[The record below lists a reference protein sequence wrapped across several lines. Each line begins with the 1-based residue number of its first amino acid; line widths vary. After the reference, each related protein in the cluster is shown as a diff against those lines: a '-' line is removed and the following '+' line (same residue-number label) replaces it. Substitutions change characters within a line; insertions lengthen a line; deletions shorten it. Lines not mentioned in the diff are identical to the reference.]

1 MKNPKFSLSKKP
13 KKKENETIYFSG
25 FDKIYK
31 LCRQGNRGGGV
42 CIAVHSSIPA
52 VQLNIDS
59 ELEVVACKV
68 FFKDFNFNI
77 CNVYFN
83 QDANINSV
91 TLTNLINSIPS
102 PKLILGDINGKHY
115 SWGSPICDRRGNI
128 IHEVFA
134 DNNMMILNN
143 GLPTYYNVYQNI
155 YSHLDISACSDN
167 IAQKLEWTVH
177 STKFTSDHFPIF
189 INYDVIDLY
198 TTKPAKWKYAEANW
212 RLYKDVITLPDQF
225 HNPDEAN
232 QAIIHNI
239 IQSATAAIPRTGTR
253 APSKYS
259 CFWWNEQCSEALD
272 NAKRQLREL
281 FRNHT
286 PFNVTEHNRLEAV
299 AQLTLLNSKK
309 ESWKQYL
316 SKINKDTPIDQLWR
330 VMKSLSG
337 ATRTPHKI
345 ILEIEDASVSDPQ
358 SLGSNFAT
366 FFSNVSSNNN
376 YSETFLL
383 HKVEEEFHPIIFP
396 PTNGEDYNTN
406 FSLKE
411 LTNALSSCSNTSP
424 GEDDISYQMIKNLPT
439 HQLNNL
445 LEYFNYLWNNNLF
458 PEQWSTAIVLP
469 FLKPKK
475 PPRLTA
481 SYRPISLTSCL
492 CKLFEKMV
500 LVRLSKYMETKKHI
514 KSYQSGFKRLHSTY
528 DPLVALEGAIQET
541 FIRDDFLVAIF
552 IDLEKAYD
560 MVWQQLVLKILQKL
574 ELKGNLPNFILNFL
588 KNRKIKVRIGDTLSE
603 PIDVDN
609 GLPQGSVLSCIL
621 FLLIINSIFEEL
633 EEDVY
638 KALFCD
644 DGLFWATGKN
654 LNDVIKTI
662 QKALNCISEWCDY
675 HGPKISITK
684 THFNIFTRKTK
695 FVTPELFLNG
705 TQLKRYKSVK
715 YLGVIFDQGLTW
727 KLHKNNIVERC
738 QQPLNMMRKASR
750 HDWGGDRTSLKL
762 LYTGLKKLIMHAFST
777 AMQPKPTSIN

>member
-1 MKNPKFSLSKKP
+1 
-13 KKKENETIYFSG
+13 
-25 FDKIYK
+25 
-31 LCRQGNRGGGV
+31 
-42 CIAVHSSIPA
+42 
-52 VQLNIDS
+52 
-59 ELEVVACKV
+59 
-68 FFKDFNFNI
+68 
-77 CNVYFN
+77 
-83 QDANINSV
+83 
-91 TLTNLINSIPS
+91 
-102 PKLILGDINGKHY
+102 
-115 SWGSPICDRRGNI
+115 
-128 IHEVFA
+128 
-134 DNNMMILNN
+134 
-143 GLPTYYNVYQNI
+143 
-155 YSHLDISACSDN
+155 
-167 IAQKLEWTVH
+167 
-177 STKFTSDHFPIF
+177 
-189 INYDVIDLY
+189 
-198 TTKPAKWKYAEANW
+198 
-212 RLYKDVITLPDQF
+212 
-225 HNPDEAN
+225 
-232 QAIIHNI
+232 
-239 IQSATAAIPRTGTR
+239 
-253 APSKYS
+253 
-259 CFWWNEQCSEALD
+259 
-272 NAKRQLREL
+272 
-281 FRNHT
+281 
-286 PFNVTEHNRLEAV
+286 
-299 AQLTLLNSKK
+299 
-309 ESWKQYL
+309 
-316 SKINKDTPIDQLWR
+316 
-330 VMKSLSG
+330 
-337 ATRTPHKI
+337 
-345 ILEIEDASVSDPQ
+345 
-358 SLGSNFAT
+358 
-366 FFSNVSSNNN
+366 
-376 YSETFLL
+376 
-383 HKVEEEFHPIIFP
+383 
-396 PTNGEDYNTN
+396 
-406 FSLKE
+406 
-411 LTNALSSCSNTSP
+411 
-424 GEDDISYQMIKNLPT
+424 MIKNLPT

-727 KLHKNNIVERC
+727 KLHINDLVKRC

-762 LYTGLKKLIMHAFST
+762 LYTGLIRSKIDYACFLYSNAAKTHLDKLDVIQNEANRIILGIFRCTMIDNLDAETNLLPLTFRRKQLALNYFGKAYRIYEHPTKILYDDFHSHPHYATRPYALPVVGRVKALVNNGKIPFDKLEKLQLNNLYTTNNTKIFYSLVKTKSNYTDIQFKTDFNCLINSKYTNYIRLFTDGSKIKQKCGCAFFADIDNPVTVKKRLPSTTSVFNAELYAIYIAIKYCIQLPINNNFVIFTDSLSALQFLDNPSMDHKIKLKILELLNSSNKNILMEWVPGHSSIRGNDLADSAAKESLNNDMIVKLPIMFGDFKSLIKSFVFSQWQQAWTLFGRCRLKDFKPILGDWKSAYRDDRKEEKKLSRLRTGSCLFLHQHFFDRD
-777 AMQPKPTSIN
+777 KPIEKCISCNIELTIKHILIECPALNTSRLRLVNYINQKRLDLDEETLLGDTFPHGLLFKFLKETPYYKKI